1 MRRLWFWMRE
11 VVWTA
16 VVAVLLAV
24 SAVVLAV
31 LGMSDVALAVG
42 LAGITFSFLSVRS

>member
-1 MRRLWFWMRE
+1 MKRLWFWMRD

-16 VVAVLLAV
+16 VVAVALAV

-31 LGMSDVALAVG
+31 LGYSDIALAVG
-42 LAGITFSFLSVRS
+42 MAGITFSFLSVRS

>member
-1 MRRLWFWMRE
+1 MRRLWYLLRE

-16 VVAVLLAV
+16 VVAVVLAV

-31 LGMSDVALAVG
+31 LGLSDVALAVG

>member
-1 MRRLWFWMRE
+1 MKRLWFWMRD

-16 VVAVLLAV
+16 VVAVALAV

-31 LGMSDVALAVG
+31 LGYGDIALAVG
-42 LAGITFSFLSVRS
+42 MAGITFSFLSVRS